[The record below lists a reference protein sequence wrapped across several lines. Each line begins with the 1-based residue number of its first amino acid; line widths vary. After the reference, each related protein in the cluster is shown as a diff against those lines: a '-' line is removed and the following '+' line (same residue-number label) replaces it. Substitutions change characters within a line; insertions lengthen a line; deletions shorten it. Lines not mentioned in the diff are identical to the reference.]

1 MIFRDLIQP
10 KEFYDGQLVW
20 FNISK
25 TTNKISIL
33 HTVDDHPVYW
43 NQSNSYDYVGI
54 CCLQSRNKQ
63 TVRNLLFYKDLISN
77 RLPRMYPYS
86 LSKLPAKI

>member
-10 KEFYDGQLVW
+10 EEFYDGQLVW

-33 HTVDDHPVYW
+33 HTSMTIQYIGI
-43 NQSNSYDYVGI
+43 NQIHMTMVGYVVCKVVI
-54 CCLQSRNKQ
+54 RK
-63 TVRNLLFYKDLISN
+63 
-77 RLPRMYPYS
+77 
-86 LSKLPAKI
+86 LSETYYFTKI